1 MIFRPFDYWRN
12 GIFSHG
18 DYDPKAKGVRDK
30 PRNFESHMAEF
41 FNTTAIMFQ
50 WDTKETEIPIFRLE
64 QYLQCYGWAAVVTKN
79 GKKLVVSGN
88 CAGWLGEWTE
98 YYMPAGIIVT
108 NPYAQEFNGQYYF
121 SDDNCILIRNDS
133 EFLGLYPMFS
143 RACEMLVEN
152 DITILNALENLRIM
166 NIYYAEDSNTANAFA
181 QMQKNLK
188 WGKLSTV
195 LQTVKSW
202 MSGDSKSLGVL
213 PVNGVCTTYMQQLI
227 EIATYIKGQLYNSIG
242 LQSNWNMKRQALS
255 ENEIGANNDI
265 LKPLVQNM
273 LLCRQDAAEKLGWTV
288 KLNDTW
294 KHVEEQEENNNESSV
309 TISDNDRNIYEN
321 AGDTMEQQ
329 S

>member
-12 GIFSHG
+12 GVFSHG

-30 PRNFESHMAEF
+30 PRNFETHMAEF

-64 QYLQCYGWAAVVTKN
+64 QYLQCYGWVAVITKN

-98 YYMPAGIIVT
+98 YYMPAGIIVA

-133 EFLGLYPMFS
+133 EFLGLYPMFA

-202 MSGDSKSLGVL
+202 MSGETKPLGVL

-273 LLCRQDAAEKLGWTV
+273 LMCRQDAAKKLGWTV

-294 KHVEEQEENNNESSV
+294 KHVEEQEDSANESTDIV
-309 TISDNDRNIYEN
+309 PDNDRDNNEN

-329 S
+329 P

>member
-30 PRNFESHMAEF
+30 PRNFETHMAEF

-64 QYLQCYGWAAVVTKN
+64 QYLQCYGWAAVITKN

-98 YYMPAGIIVT
+98 YYMPAGIIVA
-108 NPYAQEFNGQYYF
+108 NPYALEFNGQYYF

-133 EFLGLYPMFS
+133 EFLGLYPMFA

-166 NIYYAEDSNTANAFA
+166 NIYYAEDSNTANAFT
-181 QMQKNLK
+181 QLQKNLK

-202 MSGDSKSLGVL
+202 MSGDSKPLGVL

-273 LLCRQDAAEKLGWTV
+273 LMCRQDAAEKLGWTV

-294 KHVEEQEENNNESSV
+294 KHVEKQGVSTNEYSGTV
-309 TISDNDRNIYEN
+309 SDNDRDNNEN

>member
-1 MIFRPFDYWRN
+1 MVLDNSLIFHYTYIQN
-12 GIFSHG
+12 HHH
-18 DYDPKAKGVRDK
+18 RDK
-30 PRNFESHMAEF
+30 SALNHIINRHSKTENYRN
-41 FNTTAIMFQ
+41 Q
-50 WDTKETEIPIFRLE
+50 IP
-64 QYLQCYGWAAVVTKN
+64 VTKN
-79 GKKLVVSGN
+79 DFKNIPDIIYNPDKVEYSGKNEQGKDVFKY
-88 CAGWLGEWTE
+88 TK
-98 YYMPAGIIVT
+98 T
-108 NPYAQEFNGQYYF
+108 
-121 SDDNCILIRNDS
+121 
-133 EFLGLYPMFS
+133 
-143 RACEMLVEN
+143 
-152 DITILNALENLRIM
+152 LENG

-202 MSGDSKSLGVL
+202 MSGETKPLGVL

-273 LLCRQDAAEKLGWTV
+273 LMCRQDAAKKLGWTV

-294 KHVEEQEENNNESSV
+294 KHVEEQEVSTNESSV
-309 TISDNDRNIYEN
+309 TVSDNDRDNNEN
-321 AGDTMEQQ
+321 AGATMEQQ